1 MVFGQVGH
9 ALQAASL
16 FLLAYTSAAA
26 SLYHAA
32 ASRSDEQ
39 LPLTY
44 TSEGWYVVSM
54 TLGNETV
61 RLAVDTGS
69 ETLWVRP
76 AGDSR
81 QQGNTTTK
89 GATSF
94 LAASQAGRAPR
105 GFGALQFREEVAHKA
120 ASLLAT
126 KASAAD
132 PEDWSQFGSSEREL
146 AKATAPLDAA
156 VGPRFR
162 VQYGR
167 GAVDGEVVGRPLHLQ
182 QATQQCKV
190 GVASN
195 EGPFWKKQKTIDG
208 LVGLACSFG
217 LPAGST
223 DCLLAGRP
231 KVFTLQ
237 LTPDGGFLT
246 LGSIPGE
253 YMASLHF
260 MPPSQRCGHWTV
272 PLLGLSV
279 GDDARDPRQDHKAVE
294 AIIDSGTNGIVGP
307 TFDIIK
313 LASLLGADP
322 APAGDAFGGLVTF
335 YTVKCT
341 TALTLPT
348 VTFTMG
354 ARGKEANITLDGS
367 ALVKQENEDTKDCY
381 LHLAGWE
388 TNSWILGAA
397 FMRQLKAVTFDLD
410 NLQVGFVQ

>member
-1 MVFGQVGH
+1 MVFGQMGH

-16 FLLAYTSAAA
+16 FLLACTSAAA
-26 SLYHAA
+26 TLDHAA

-54 TLGNETV
+54 ALGAETV

-76 AGDSR
+76 GDPR
-81 QQGNTTTK
+81 QQHNTTSK

-94 LAASQAGRAPR
+94 LAASHPPR
-105 GFGALQFREEVAHKA
+105 GAGGLQFREEVAHKA

-126 KASAAD
+126 KASAA
-132 PEDWSQFGSSEREL
+132 
-146 AKATAPLDAA
+146 A
-156 VGPRFR
+156 GPRFR

-167 GAVDGEVVGRPLHLQ
+167 GAVDGEVVARPLHLQ
-182 QATQQCKV
+182 QATQQCQV

-217 LPAGST
+217 LPAGSL
-223 DCLLAGRP
+223 DCLLAGSP

-237 LTPDGGFLT
+237 LTPDGGFLS

-253 YMASLHF
+253 YLASLHF

-279 GDDARDPRQDHKAVE
+279 GEGAAARDPRQDHKAHVE
-294 AIIDSGTNGIVGP
+294 AVIDSGTNGIVGP
-307 TFDIIK
+307 TFDVIA

-335 YTVKCT
+335 YTVPCT
-341 TALTLPT
+341 KAASLPT
-348 VTFTMG
+348 VTLTMG
-354 ARGKEANITLDGS
+354 TWGKEANITLDGS

-388 TNSWILGAA
+388 TNQWILGSA

-410 NLQVGFVQ
+410 QQQVGFAM